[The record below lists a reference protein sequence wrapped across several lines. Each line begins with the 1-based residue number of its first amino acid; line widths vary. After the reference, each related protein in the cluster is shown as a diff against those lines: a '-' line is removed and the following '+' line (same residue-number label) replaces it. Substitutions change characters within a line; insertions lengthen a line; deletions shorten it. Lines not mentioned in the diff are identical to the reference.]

1 MPMEARSKRRV
12 SSGRKRSRIP
22 LSSLRTAEAL
32 RTIVACPRR
41 LDELVS
47 IMEDS
52 DRVVRD
58 RAAATLARLAE
69 THPERLLRILERLKE
84 ALADDSAYV
93 RWNLVFSLGTV
104 GARFPRCALE
114 LLPELTDRLDD
125 NNRVV
130 RDMACR
136 ALLRF
141 AEHDPHRVA
150 EHFEVCRRPLP
161 RALKLLLDTHAPGR
175 GRRK

>member
-1 MPMEARSKRRV
+1 MEARSKRRV
-12 SSGRKRSRIP
+12 SSGRKRGRVP

-32 RTIVACPRR
+32 RTIVAHPRR

-84 ALADDSAYV
+84 DLADDSAYV
-93 RWNLVFSLGTV
+93 RWNLVFSLGAV
-104 GARFPRCALE
+104 GARFPGRTPD

-125 NNRVV
+125 SNRVV

-136 ALLRF
+136 ALLSF
-141 AEHDPHRVA
+141 AEHDSRRVV
-150 EHFEVCRRPLP
+150 EHIETCRRPLP
-161 RALKLLLDTHAPGR
+161 RPLRHLLAAR
-175 GRRK
+175 GSEKTRKI

>member
-1 MPMEARSKRRV
+1 MEARSKRRV
-12 SSGRKRSRIP
+12 SSGRKGGRVP

-32 RTIVACPRR
+32 RTIVAHPRR

-52 DRVVRD
+52 DRLVRD

-69 THPERLLRILERLKE
+69 AHPERLVRILERLKE
-84 ALADDSAYV
+84 DLADDSAYV
-93 RWNLVFSLGTV
+93 RWNLVFSLGAV
-104 GARFPRCALE
+104 GARFPRRAPD
-114 LLPELTDRLDD
+114 LLPELTERLDD
-125 NNRVV
+125 SNRIV

-141 AEHDPHRVA
+141 AEHDPRRVA
-150 EHFEVCRRPLP
+150 EHFETCRRPLP
-161 RALKLLLDTHAPGR
+161 RSLRHLIEVCAAAKAG
-175 GRRK
+175 KM